1 MSQIVYLDP
10 DTRCWARQCGESQGD
25 DADDVWPEVS
35 SRYSLEDPAP
45 ANPENSQRRVLFEV
59 GLVLAIAGIMAIA
72 ATFLAF
78 ALS

>member
-1 MSQIVYLDP
+1 MSQIIHLDP
-10 DTRCWARQCGESQGD
+10 DTRCWIRECGESQGD

-35 SRYSLEDPAP
+35 SRYSLENQAP
-45 ANPENSQRRVLFEV
+45 VNSENSQRRVLFEV

-72 ATFLAF
+72 AAFLAS